1 MKRKILYVSIVVVT
15 VGTCFVL
22 GVWYFSLLPQIVSFL
37 QNILSFCYGI
47 GANVFGRM
55 LLSFP
60 IALPYMLTISVFF
73 TGIWLADRE
82 RHVHGFRNADLNFLQ
97 QALNL
102 DVAKTPAEIEI
113 LVKKGKMWL
122 KVSEHFRYCAVYL
135 SFSTVHMIL
144 AAFLFAISL
153 MFLSLGSDF
162 FVITTCIGIAFSALS
177 FLGHVGR
184 YGYGQTRF
192 SLWWSFYKRLS
203 WEICDKFPPMAPPL
217 ILSHLARWKE
227 VGEAIQK
234 DKRFIDYLKRLGE
247 YQHLKEFTE
256 YTNPQKVDFFKF

>member
-1 MKRKILYVSIVVVT
+1 MKRKNLYALVLLIT
-15 VGTCFVL
+15 VGAAL
-22 GVWYFSLLPQIVSFL
+22 ISSVWYFSLFPQILNLLYDMSSL
-37 QNILSFCYGI
+37 CYMI
-47 GANVFGRM
+47 GANIFEQM

-60 IALPYMLTISVFF
+60 IALPYMLTIVVFF

-102 DVAKTPAEIEI
+102 NIAKTPAEIEI

-122 KVSEHFRYCAVYL
+122 KVSEHFRFCSVYL
-135 SFSTVHMIL
+135 SFSAVHMIL
-144 AAFLFAISL
+144 ATLFFVLSL
-153 MFLSLGSDF
+153 IFLSLSSPF
-162 FVITTCIGIAFSALS
+162 FVFTTCVGITFSVLS
-177 FLGHVGR
+177 FFGHVGR
-184 YGYGQTRF
+184 YGYGRTRF
-192 SLWWSFYKRLS
+192 TSWWSFYKHLS
-203 WEICDKFPPMAPPL
+203 WKICDKFPPMAPPL

-234 DKRFIDYLKRLGE
+234 DKRFMLYLRELGE

-256 YTNPQKVDFFKF
+256 YTNPQKVDFFRF